1 MVFNHMLEVSIN
13 DGHHMNKAEF
23 RGRLQTIKNNYALVQ
38 AGIMF
43 LAQPD
48 ALTKFNEYFAIV
60 SDHPESMRIGYIRYV
75 FESDELLALATNQ
88 LRKAVLRS
96 CVKEM
101 FELVK
106 AYGLETNQINI
117 LRAAPWY
124 GFLRMV
130 RNSFSHDFYVKYNEH
145 DLKLLPVT
153 WSSLTFTAAMNGSEL
168 PMAEFLTR
176 AKILELMDDII
187 AYVERYVG

>member
-1 MVFNHMLEVSIN
+1 MS
-13 DGHHMNKAEF
+13 KAEL

-48 ALTKFNEYFAIV
+48 APEKFDEYFAAV
-60 SDHPESMRIGYIRYV
+60 SDHPEAKSTGYIRYV

-88 LRKAVLRS
+88 LRKSVLRN
-96 CVKEM
+96 CIKEM

-106 AYGLETNQINI
+106 TYGLETNQIKL

-124 GFLRMV
+124 QFLRMM
-130 RNSFSHDFYVKYNEH
+130 RNSLSHDFYVRYKEH
-145 DLKLLPVT
+145 DLKLLPIT
-153 WSSLTFTAAMNGSEL
+153 WAGLTLTAAMDGSEL
-168 PMAEFLTR
+168 PMAGFLTR
-176 AKILELMDDII
+176 MKILELMDDVI
-187 AYVERYVG
+187 AYVEQHVCEPNAPELNCFG